1 MIKTKEEYLQNNDII
16 AYKGLSYFSAIAIID
31 INDECCV
38 WYYQSDNKPN
48 IESIE
53 DINISEI
60 YYYDNNIECTCDHNK
75 EEDENCY
82 CEQSQPFFYDMDDDK
97 FKESEINTYSK
108 VYLNE
113 CMKVGY

>member
-1 MIKTKEEYLQNNDII
+1 MIKTKEEYLKNSTIV
-16 AYKGLSYFSAIAIID
+16 AHKGLGYFSSIAIID
-31 INDECCV
+31 INDDSCV
-38 WYYQSDNKPN
+38 WYYQTDSKPK

-82 CEQSQPFFYDMDDDK
+82 CEQSQPFFYNIDDNDY
-97 FKESEINTYSK
+97 KESNKENFSK

-113 CMKVGY
+113 CMKVRY